1 MIRRS
6 HKDQQNQP
14 IREEED
20 VLVGVVNAQKNVVHV
35 VVVKNIEHVKEER
48 KQKVAVEENLAEKPA
63 KNPAENLAE
72 EDNSIFN

>member
-48 KQKVAVEENLAEKPA
+48 KQKVAVEENLAE
-63 KNPAENLAE
+63 